1 MNMGNITQSLSGT
14 SLQLFLMH
22 LFKIQENKSTM
33 GALCNGAPI
42 SVYTRDGIS
51 PTIGISVQTRDG
63 ISTTIGIS
71 VQTRDGISTIIG
83 ISVQTRDGI
92 STTIGIFVQTRDGI
106 STTIGISVYTRNGIS
121 TIIGISVQTRDGIST
136 TIGISALIRYT
147 WIVYYK
153 SDIISIIEL
162 EQNILMYT
170 SNFRNP
176 EIMSENDSMSVQHIH
191 FWYHS
196 LQMIPYVSV
205 AHIFLVSQ
213 LIDKLCELYFNMQD
227 KFIQK

>member
-1 MNMGNITQSLSGT
+1 MNMGSITQSLSGT

-71 VQTRDGISTIIG
+71 P
-83 ISVQTRDGI
+83 
-92 STTIGIFVQTRDGI
+92 
-106 STTIGISVYTRNGIS
+106 
-121 TIIGISVQTRDGIST
+121 
-136 TIGISALIRYT
+136 LIRYT

-176 EIMSENDSMSVQHIH
+176 ESMSENDSMSVQHIH

-213 LIDKLCELYFNMQD
+213 LRDKLCEYVLICRTSLFRNNIYIYTED
-227 KFIQK
+227 DC

>member
-1 MNMGNITQSLSGT
+1 MNMGSITQSLSGT

-71 VQTRDGISTIIG
+71 P
-83 ISVQTRDGI
+83 
-92 STTIGIFVQTRDGI
+92 
-106 STTIGISVYTRNGIS
+106 
-121 TIIGISVQTRDGIST
+121 
-136 TIGISALIRYT
+136 LIRYT

-176 EIMSENDSMSVQHIH
+176 ESMSENDSMSVQHIH

-213 LIDKLCELYFNMQD
+213 LRDKLCEYVLICRTSLFRNNIYIYILKMIVDILSCYTQMFTLSNFPYLYSYQND
-227 KFIQK
+227 KI

>member
-51 PTIGISVQTRDG
+51 PT
-63 ISTTIGIS
+63 
-71 VQTRDGISTIIG
+71 
-83 ISVQTRDGI
+83 
-92 STTIGIFVQTRDGI
+92 
-106 STTIGISVYTRNGIS
+106 
-121 TIIGISVQTRDGIST
+121 IGISVQTRDGIST

>member
-71 VQTRDGISTIIG
+71 VYTRD
-83 ISVQTRDGI
+83 
-92 STTIGIFVQTRDGI
+92 
-106 STTIGISVYTRNGIS
+106 GIS

-176 EIMSENDSMSVQHIH
+176 ESMSENDSMSVQHIH